1 MTVVPGLDMLVH
13 QAAEQFR
20 LFTGLRG
27 AGRGDGGGRSSGA
40 GGAVTPW
47 WVVLVAALVMGVV
60 GHLTGLRLATGGY
73 RIAEDEAD
81 HAPGRT
87 GGRGCHGALSAL
99 AAWAIGG
106 VGDWAAL
113 PTYLLFA
120 WLTVGL
126 ILDRPRRAPPAG
138 GPRRADRG
146 VRAGALLAVASV
158 ASRERRWLGA
168 LIGFVVM
175 GGIYLLLGLLP
186 GGGVG
191 GGDVRLAP
199 VIGALLGW
207 LSPVQLAVGLPAGFL
222 IGGLAA
228 AALLAGP
235 AAGLRSSI
243 AYGPAMCLGA
253 WVAIAGTS
261 RIVTWLT
268 GG

>member
-1 MTVVPGLDMLVH
+1 
-13 QAAEQFR
+13 
-20 LFTGLRG
+20 
-27 AGRGDGGGRSSGA
+27 
-40 GGAVTPW
+40 
-47 WVVLVAALVMGVV
+47 MGVV

-81 HAPGRT
+81 HAPGRPWWPGLLT
-87 GGRGCHGALSAL
+87 ALLAAL

-106 VGDWAAL
+106 VGDWAVL

-126 ILDRPRRAPPAG
+126 IWIDLDVHRLPVGLVVPTAW
-138 GPRRADRG
+138 
-146 VRAGALLAVASV
+146 
-158 ASRERRWLGA
+158 WLGA
-168 LIGFVVM
+168 LLVVATVATGEPRWQGALIGVAVM
-175 GGIYLLLGLLP
+175 GGIYLVLGLLP

-207 LSPVQLAVGLPAGFL
+207 LSPAHLAVGLMAGFL
-222 IGGLAA
+222 IGGLGAV
-228 AALLAGP
+228 ALLVLGR
-235 AAGLRSSI
+235 AGLKTSI

-253 WVAIAGTS
+253 WVAIVLTS
-261 RIVTWLT
+261 RILTWLM